1 MNPQSQFLAV
11 KPGTLQRKCECGGGC
26 DSCKEKE
33 KQVIQRQ
40 AAPGAAGR
48 ATLAPAATSQIQSAM
63 SSGGQALPA
72 TTRASLEPRFGGRD
86 FSGVRVHADGQADG
100 LARQIGAQAF
110 TVGNSIF
117 FASGQYAPQTPTGQ
131 RLLAHELAHT
141 VQQGGQAATVQP
153 RMEVGE
159 VHSAAEQEADRVAEL
174 VTSGLSAGPISAA
187 PSGGALVQRYATP
200 TLREA
205 IGTTGGERIVL
216 PPEEPLRVYG
226 SKCKDAADF
235 TRITQAYDNAA
246 RRGALRATHSGRVGN
261 TDHLWDRWARS
272 RGAAGQTVL
281 GSTSPDYR
289 HTCSPDHIIE
299 LQVGGGDDPNN
310 LRILSRS
317 RNQTAGS
324 SLNSQQIT
332 PMFQHYF
339 GNTPTNLERSYI
351 QFSRAVEKSDDPP
364 SADPCLAAD
373 PNPYPWSGI
382 AQSADYASTLNVNA
396 GGNPIVIGYGR
407 RTETAAPFT
416 VNPDHQ
422 YAVGG
427 LELKRVTATTPAPV
441 IRANISDRVRR
452 LPLKNR
458 TIADFDLTVGAGN
471 NLVLSAAEAASDNL
485 RLTFPFLSEAAM
497 TPTIGAGQL
506 NARGVLRPTLPLL
519 RFAEI
524 NMEIRDQSLFANAQ
538 IPNERIRQALPVPGL
553 TIENCNLGI
562 AVTQGEFSATG
573 GFGFRFGSMASGAI
587 TASLSN
593 TRGFNA
599 QGNISMRI
607 PGIDEATGEAWVRN
621 RVFGARLTVGKD
633 NLRFP
638 GVQSARLVV
647 DVNGEGQ
654 LSGTG
659 NVVLRIPG
667 LRDANLT
674 FTANSQGQYGI
685 TGAATGTIPGLRDP
699 RLQIA
704 YANGALSGTG
714 SAGFVIP
721 GFEGG
726 NVTLRYAQ
734 GAFSGDASIDY
745 RRGRLSGRLFA
756 RLSPQSRLSGG
767 GELSYQIVPGLTAM
781 IGMQI
786 REDGTTR
793 VQGELRLPD
802 PIVLFPEYA
811 YDRRLF
817 GVSIDIPIFGI
828 SFGSRS
834 VGIIANIS
842 ASMNARAGIGPGQ
855 IRRPRIMA
863 AFEPSEEANPASFQ
877 ASGELYVPAS
887 AGLSLVVSGG
897 IGASLLIVKA
907 LGGIQATGTAGLEGA
922 LLVPI
927 TLAYQGG
934 KFNVTGA
941 AELYAQ
947 PKLRFQ
953 LDAFARVEADLLLTT
968 IELYS
973 KTWRLAAFEWGSD
986 FRIGLRFPVS
996 YTFGE
1001 PFRLSLDQVQFIA
1014 PQVDVRRVMR
1024 DLLPK

>member
-1 MNPQSQFLAV
+1 MNPQRQFLAV
-11 KPGTLQRKCECGGGC
+11 KPGTLQRKCECGGTC
-26 DSCKEKE
+26 ESCAEKE
-33 KQVIQRQ
+33 KKVIQRQ
-40 AAPGAAGR
+40 AAPGATGKT
-48 ATLAPAATSQIQSAM
+48 TLAPATASRIQAAM
-63 SSGGQALPA
+63 SSGGQSLPA
-72 TTRASLEPRFGGRD
+72 GTRSALEPRFGGRD
-86 FSGVRVHADGQADG
+86 FSGVRVHADGQADR
-100 LARQIGAQAF
+100 LARQIEAQAF
-110 TVGNSIF
+110 TVGHSIF
-117 FASGQYAPQTPTGQ
+117 FASGHYQPQTAAGQ

-141 VQQGGQAATVQP
+141 VQQGGQSAGVQP
-153 RMEVGE
+153 SLEVGAE
-159 VHSAAEQEADRVAEL
+159 DTAAEHEAERVADQ
-174 VTSGLSAGPISAA
+174 VTRGFTAGPITAA
-187 PSGGALVQRYATP
+187 PLAGGLVQRYAAP
-200 TLREA
+200 TLREP

-216 PPEEPLRVYG
+216 PPEEPLQIYG

-246 RRGALRATHSGRVGN
+246 KRGALRATHAGRVGN

-272 RGAAGQTVL
+272 RGAAGQAVL
-281 GSTSPDYR
+281 SSTNPDYR

-299 LQVGGGDDPNN
+299 LQVGGSDDPNN
-310 LRILSRS
+310 LRILNRS

-324 SLNSQQIT
+324 SLNAQQIT

-351 QFSRAVEKSDDPP
+351 QFTRAIQKADDPP
-364 SADPCLAAD
+364 SADPCLAGD

-382 AQSADYASTLNVNA
+382 SQSADYASTLNVNA

-416 VNPDHQ
+416 INPDHQ
-422 YAVGG
+422 YAVAG
-427 LELKRVTATTPAPV
+427 LELKRVTATAPAPV
-441 IRANISDRVRR
+441 ISSNVSARVRR
-452 LPLKNR
+452 LPLKNHSVP
-458 TIADFDLTVGAGN
+458 DFDLTVGAGN
-471 NLVLSAAEAASDNL
+471 NLVLSPAAAASDNL

-497 TPTIGAGQL
+497 TPSIGPGQL

-524 NMEIRDQSLFANAQ
+524 DMEIRDQALFAHAQ

-573 GFGFRFGSMASGAI
+573 GFGFRFGSMATGSI
-587 TASLSN
+587 TASMSN
-593 TRGFNA
+593 TRGFSA
-599 QGNISMRI
+599 QGAINLHI
-607 PGIDEATGEAWVRN
+607 PGIDQASGEAWVRN
-621 RVFGARLTVGKD
+621 KVFGARLTVGKD
-633 NLRFP
+633 QLRLP

-647 DVNGEGQ
+647 DVNGDGA

-659 NVVLRIPG
+659 TVVLRIPG
-667 LRDANLT
+667 LRDATLQ
-674 FTANSQGQYGI
+674 FTANSRGQYGI

-699 RLQIA
+699 RLELSF
-704 YANGALSGTG
+704 ANGAFSGSG

-726 NVTLRYAQ
+726 NVNLRYAQ

-745 RRGRLSGRLFA
+745 RRGRLAGRLFA
-756 RLSPQSRLSGG
+756 RLSPQARLSGG
-767 GELSYQIVPGLTAM
+767 GELSYQIVPGLTAA
-781 IGMQI
+781 IGMEI

-842 ASMNARAGIGPGQ
+842 ASLNAHAGVGPGQ
-855 IRRPRIMA
+855 IRRPRITA

-877 ASGELYVPAS
+877 ASGELYVPAA

-922 LLVPI
+922 LSVPI
-927 TLAYQGG
+927 TLAYQAG

-973 KTWRLAAFEWGSD
+973 RTWRLAAFEWGSD

-1001 PFRLSLDQVQFIA
+1001 PFHLSLDQVQFIA
-1014 PQVDVRRVMR
+1014 PQVDVRRLMR